1 VSPMTDRPITERP
14 PRNLLT
20 QLLLGL
26 GYLTDPKS
34 RPGKVFHRLE
44 TGTSAVFERLA
55 HNHTFLGLAG
65 KGLNLGFMVR
75 RSMTASAEAWLHAW
89 RSPTLGD
96 VQAMRTQLRQLGDR
110 LEVTQTQ
117 LELALDA
124 LARVEAGLRTTA
136 ANQPPA

>member
-1 VSPMTDRPITERP
+1 MTQPRP
-14 PRNLLT
+14 PKNLLT
-20 QLLLGL
+20 HLLTGV

-34 RPGKVFHRLE
+34 PPGQLFTRLEASTSKVFD
-44 TGTSAVFERLA
+44 RLA
-55 HNHTFLGLAG
+55 RSHTFLRLAG

-89 RSPTLGD
+89 QAPTLGD
-96 VQAMRTQLRQLGDR
+96 VQEMRTQLRQLGDR

-124 LARVEAGLRTTA
+124 LARVEADLRSTSS
-136 ANQPPA
+136 NP

>member
-1 VSPMTDRPITERP
+1 MTQPRP
-14 PRNLLT
+14 PKNLLT
-20 QLLLGL
+20 HLLTGV

-34 RPGKVFHRLE
+34 PPGKVFTRLE
-44 TGTSAVFERLA
+44 ASTSRVFDRLA
-55 HNHTFLGLAG
+55 RSHTFLRLAG

-89 RSPTLGD
+89 QAPTLGD
-96 VQAMRTQLRQLGDR
+96 VQEMRTQLRQLGDR

-124 LARVEAGLRTTA
+124 LARVEADLRSTSS
-136 ANQPPA
+136 NP

>member
-1 VSPMTDRPITERP
+1 MTQPRP
-14 PRNLLT
+14 PKNLLT
-20 QLLLGL
+20 HLVTGI

-34 RPGKVFHRLE
+34 PPGKLFNRFETATSKVFD
-44 TGTSAVFERLA
+44 RLA
-55 HNHTFLGLAG
+55 RSHTFLRIAG

-75 RSMTASAEAWLHAW
+75 RSVTAGAEAWLHAW
-89 RSPTLGD
+89 QAPTLGD

-124 LARVEAGLRTTA
+124 LARVEADLRATPRLPET
-136 ANQPPA
+136 P